1 MPIDL
6 SELRKMKAVASLAVT
21 NEAAEDMHSPLTGV
35 NHSGSLTATTTMEN
49 NEPDKTT
56 VKAPK
61 LGVIT
66 MKDIDSYEPD
76 PSLYLVGEGHII
88 RGRDRL
94 HLLVGYAGIGKTR
107 ATSYLAYCG
116 VTGQRWF
123 DYEIKHRFKTLFI
136 QLEGGMPRLKRD
148 FEGITQILDG
158 HVFFLN
164 MPYGASFQDP
174 QFRNQV
180 RDVILR
186 YGIGLVIIDPWTNIS
201 ADTNHKDYNTIIN
214 CVLECLP
221 ENPKDCPAVLV
232 VAHLRK
238 PDNKSKAKR
247 GAELMHEVNGAQVLT
262 SRSRFVLAMERANLS
277 DDSDDR
283 ILVTCAKANDAL
295 QTPRSCHRRGKV
307 IFQEVIDF
315 DWEEREQPL
324 KPGRK
329 AQYTLNDVVD
339 LLDRGQTI
347 KSGEWKKR
355 AKDKLGMSDGS
366 FYAFLKEALAQGQV
380 HEIEKSIYERSELK
394 DAVALATPTTPP
406 KGVLL
411 E

>member
-35 NHSGSLTATTTMEN
+35 NHSGSLTATATMEN

-56 VKAPK
+56 VKAPE

-186 YGIGLVIIDPWTNIS
+186 YGIGLVII
-201 ADTNHKDYNTIIN
+201 
-214 CVLECLP
+214 
-221 ENPKDCPAVLV
+221 NPKDCPAVLV